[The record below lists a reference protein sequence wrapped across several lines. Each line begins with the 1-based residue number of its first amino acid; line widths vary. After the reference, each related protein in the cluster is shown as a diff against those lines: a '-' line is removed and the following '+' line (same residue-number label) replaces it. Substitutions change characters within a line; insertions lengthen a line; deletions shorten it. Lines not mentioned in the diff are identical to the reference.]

1 MTALIAMVVLG
12 QEPMVSQ
19 AVLSGIVVT
28 ELRAPEGMVQVY
40 LPTDMRA
47 GDVITGTVV
56 AEAKGTGEEKTR
68 NESVLNGYVID
79 VAGVPAARSNDKSSC
94 WIRVSQLPSGGSPRI
109 VLRSGEKEYS
119 APLAIESDPDTV
131 RPPFVIPEVSATG
144 RPLTITGPFD
154 GDATT
159 TSVSVGGK
167 SAPVICETPRGTVVQ
182 PDASFIGKKSVTVN
196 EAGSTAEGTIFL
208 PRLTLSA
215 TKTTLVRGET
225 ATLTVR
231 VDGLEGAPSSLYPIP
246 VEVVNHTPQV
256 INLAPRTN
264 FAIESA
270 DVRGG
275 VFTRTFQ
282 LTAVG
287 SGSYN
292 IAGLLYA
299 VSLHNAKLAMSRTEF
314 NDWLRAI
321 KLSFA
326 ERIKKLQAELAAKG
340 GRDAGLEANI
350 LRKQKSLNLLN
361 DIGGAADAGQQARA
375 IPLVDKVLAD
385 ESFFSMAAE
394 LTSMAAEMLGYTDLP
409 LPGIGTLLKGL
420 KAIVKGAPRAVEA
433 LSEAQRLYDQIAA
446 LQSAQAKA
454 DKAREVQA
462 ALQKVREAVG

>member
-12 QEPMVSQ
+12 KEPMVSQ

-40 LPTDMRA
+40 LPADMMA
-47 GDVITGTVV
+47 GDTISGTVV
-56 AEAKGTGEEKTR
+56 AEPRGTGEERTK
-68 NESVLNGYVID
+68 NEGVLNGYAIA
-79 VAGVPAARSNDKSSC
+79 VAGVPAVRSNATSSC
-94 WIRVSQLPSGGSPRI
+94 WIRVSPLPSGGSPRI
-109 VLRSGEKEYS
+109 VLRSGEKEFS
-119 APLAIESDPDTV
+119 APLLIEATADSV
-131 RPPFVIPEVSATG
+131 RPQFVIPEVSATG

-154 GDATT
+154 GNAGT

-167 SAPVICETPRGTVVQ
+167 AAPVICESPRGAVVQ
-182 PDASFIGKKSVTVN
+182 PDASFIGKKSVTVD
-196 EAGSTAEGTIFL
+196 EAGATVEGTLFL

-215 TKTTLVRGET
+215 TKTALIRGET

-231 VDGLEGAPSSLYPIP
+231 VDGLEGAPASIYPIP
-246 VEVVNHTPQV
+246 VELVNHSPQV
-256 INLAPRTN
+256 IDLAARTN
-264 FAIESA
+264 FGIGS
-270 DVRGG
+270 DNVRGG
-275 VFTRTFQ
+275 VFTRTFR
-282 LTAVG
+282 LTAIG

-314 NDWLRAI
+314 NDWLRAL

-326 ERIKKLQAELAAKG
+326 ERIKVLQAELAAKG

-350 LRKQKSLNLLN
+350 ERKRKALNLLN
-361 DIGGAADAGQQARA
+361 DIGGATDAGQQARA

-420 KAIVKGAPRAVEA
+420 KAIVKGTPRAVEA

-446 LQSAQAKA
+446 LQSAEAKV
-454 DKAREVQA
+454 DKAKEVQA
-462 ALQKVREAVG
+462 ALEKVREAVG